1 MVNKFFEFESVFYN
15 ATKIVSYTPF
25 GACYCRHCFET
36 NYRAYYNKKVEFVGG
51 TKLELKSK
59 EFIVPKYIYE
69 NTKVKFLCFTYNKK
83 KKVLNPVW
91 KVLED
96 ENWIEVIKNELGIE
110 EVSDACVANWLAQKT
125 NTEKLYD
132 AVYKR
137 AKILTDSVNEVM
149 SCMED

>member
-1 MVNKFFEFESVFYN
+1 MVNKFFAFEGVFYD

-25 GACYCRHCFET
+25 S
-36 NYRAYYNKKVEFVGG
+36 AYYCKQRYGTDYYVCYINEVEFVGG
-51 TKLELKSK
+51 KKLKLESK
-59 EFIVPKYIYE
+59 EFMVPKYIYE

-83 KKVLNPVW
+83 KKVLNPIW

-110 EVSDACVANWLAQKT
+110 DIDNACVANWLAQKT
-125 NTEKLYD
+125 NTGKLYD

-137 AKILTDSVNEVM
+137 SKILTDSMNEVGF
-149 SCMED
+149 CTED

>member
-1 MVNKFFEFESVFYN
+1 MVNKFFEFESVFYDV
-15 ATKIVSYTPF
+15 TKIVSYTPF
-25 GACYCRHCFET
+25 GACYYRRCYET
-36 NYRAYYNKKVEFVGG
+36 DYHVYYAKKVEFVGG
-51 TKLELKSK
+51 KKLELKSK

-137 AKILTDSVNEVM
+137 AKILTDSMNEVM
-149 SCMED
+149 PCMED